1 MNETKRNETAI
12 AIFITNLL
20 SFKLFTILLSLILLF
35 SISCSSNEEPPTE
48 KHELV
53 GNWGSASTGYSGGW
67 VNLSIDDNGNITLV
81 VYQLAGIS
89 SVYSYNYTYAGKIE
103 NNSKYPYT
111 VKLTQTSFYRDSYI
125 MSDAHYNGH
134 TGNITF
140 NNASNCSARVP
151 ICAGGYTWVS
161 NERLDFKKQ

>member
-1 MNETKRNETAI
+1 MLSL
-12 AIFITNLL
+12 ITNLL

-48 KHELV
+48 KHELA
-53 GNWGSASTGYSGGW
+53 GNWGSAPTGYSGGW
-67 VNLSIDDNGNITLV
+67 ANLSIDDNGNITL
-81 VYQLAGIS
+81 YISKPDGYAGYYIPH
-89 SVYSYNYTYAGKIE
+89 NYTYTGKIE

-111 VKLTQTSFYRDSYI
+111 VKLTQTSFY
-125 MSDAHYNGH
+125 SDGKLKTDAYYNGH
-134 TGNITF
+134 TGTITF

-151 ICAGGYTWVS
+151 ICAGGYTWVE

>member
-1 MNETKRNETAI
+1 MNETKRN
-12 AIFITNLL
+12 FITNLL

-35 SISCSSNEEPPTE
+35 SISCSSNEDPEP
-48 KHELV
+48 KYLELS
-53 GNWGSASTGYSGGW
+53 GTWTRFYSLGTYLD
-67 VNLSIDDNGNITLV
+67 LSIDDNGNITL
-81 VYQLAGIS
+81 YISKPDGYAGYYIPH
-89 SVYSYNYTYAGKIE
+89 NYTYTGKIE

-111 VKLTQTSFYRDSYI
+111 VKLTQTSFYRESYI

-151 ICAGGYTWVS
+151 ICAAGYTWVE